1 MTGAR
6 VLISGAGGFV
16 AGHIAAGLAA
26 MGYRVCALDLT
37 FDAAAK
43 QRLAG
48 CDLVAADLAADGVAL
63 PPSEIVIHGAALTT
77 SPAALGLT
85 SAQHVAAN
93 TRPLLTMLTHA
104 GTIRPRAFVYLS
116 SSGVFAATDG
126 APDLTD
132 TCTPTAQG
140 PYSAAKRA
148 GEALVPGALGDICQ
162 TFILRLGYLYGPGE
176 AARASRMKVSL
187 VQGWIDAAR
196 NGETL
201 QHDATDPRRDWTF
214 APDLGPAID
223 RLLSGPGRAQPI
235 HLCAPNPLCDSNVVD
250 QIRHHYP
257 AATQRKVPGQ
267 GAKAPMIPSS
277 VPSLEDF
284 AWTPVADGIARL
296 ALAEVGA

>member
-63 PPSEIVIHGAALTT
+63 PPAEIVIHGAALTT

-201 QHDATDPRRDWTF
+201 QYDATDPRRDWTF

-235 HLCAPNPLCDSNVVD
+235 HLCASNPPRDSEVVA

-257 AATQRKVPGQ
+257 AATQRKVQGQ
-267 GAKAPMIPSS
+267 GVKPPMLPSS
-277 VPSLEDF
+277 VPSLEGF

-296 ALAEVGA
+296 AQAEAAA

>member
-26 MGYRVCALDLT
+26 LGHRVCALDRT
-37 FDAAAK
+37 FDVAAER
-43 QRLAG
+43 RLAG
-48 CDLVAADLAADGVAL
+48 CDLLAADIAADGIEL
-63 PPSEIVIHGAALTT
+63 PPADIVIHGAALTT
-77 SPAALGLT
+77 NPAALGLT
-85 SAQHVAAN
+85 PAQHVAAN
-93 TRPLLTMLTHA
+93 TRPLLTMLTNA

-132 TCTPTAQG
+132 TCTPSAQG

-162 TFILRLGYLYGPGE
+162 IFILRLGYLYGPGE

-187 VQGWIDAAR
+187 AQGWIDVAR
-196 NGETL
+196 KGEIL

-214 APDLGPAID
+214 APDLAPAID
-223 RLLSGPGRAQPI
+223 RLVAGAGRAQPI
-235 HLCAPNPLCDSNVVD
+235 HLCAPNPPRDSEVVA
-250 QIRHHYP
+250 QILRHHP
-257 AATQRKVPGQ
+257 AATERAVPGQ
-267 GAKAPMIPSS
+267 GAKPPM
-277 VPSLEDF
+277 VPSVLPALDGF
-284 AWTPVADGIARL
+284 AWTPIADGIARL
-296 ALAEVGA
+296 CQAEVAA

>member
-6 VLISGAGGFV
+6 ILISGAGGFV
-16 AGHIAAGLAA
+16 AGHIAMGLAA
-26 MGYRVCALDLT
+26 LGHRVCALDLT
-37 FDAAAK
+37 FDAAAEL
-43 QRLAG
+43 RLTG
-48 CDLVAADLAADGVAL
+48 CDLLAVDLAADGVVL
-63 PPSEIVIHGAALTT
+63 PPADIMIHGAALTT

-85 SAQHVAAN
+85 PAQHVAAN

-116 SSGVFAATDG
+116 SSGVFAAADG

-132 TCTPTAQG
+132 TCAPTAQG

-187 VQGWIDAAR
+187 VQTWINAAC

-223 RLLSGPGRAQPI
+223 RLVAGDGRAQPI
-235 HLCAPNPLCDSNVVD
+235 HLCAPNPPRDSEVLA
-250 QIRHHYP
+250 QILRHHP
-257 AATQRKVPGQ
+257 AAKQRKVPGQ
-267 GAKAPMIPSS
+267 GVKPPM
-277 VPSLEDF
+277 VPSVLPALDSF
-284 AWTPVADGIARL
+284 GWTPIDEGIARL
-296 ALAEVGA
+296 CNIEVAA

>member
-63 PPSEIVIHGAALTT
+63 PPAEIVIHGAALTT
-77 SPAALGLT
+77 SSAALGLT

-148 GEALVPGALGDICQ
+148 GEALVPGALGDTCQ

-176 AARASRMKVSL
+176 AARASRMKVSP

-223 RLLSGPGRAQPI
+223 RLFSGPGRAQPI
-235 HLCAPNPLCDSNVVD
+235 HLCAPNPQCDSKVVA
-250 QIRHHYP
+250 QICHHYP

-277 VPSLEDF
+277 VPSLEGF
-284 AWTPVADGIARL
+284 PWTPVADGIARL
-296 ALAEVGA
+296 AQAEAAA

>member
-6 VLISGAGGFV
+6 ILISGAGGFV
-16 AGHIAAGLAA
+16 AGHIAAGLTAL
-26 MGYRVCALDLT
+26 GYRVCALDLT

-43 QRLAG
+43 RRLAG
-48 CDLVAADLAADGVAL
+48 CDLVAADLAVDGSEL
-63 PPSEIVIHGAALTT
+63 PPADIVIHGAAVTT
-77 SPAALGLT
+77 NPAAMGLT
-85 SAQHVAAN
+85 PAEHVAAN
-93 TRPLLTMLTHA
+93 TRTLLTMLTHA

-116 SSGVFAATDG
+116 SSGVFAAHDG
-126 APDLTD
+126 TPDLTD

-187 VQGWIDAAR
+187 VQDWTDAAR

-214 APDLGPAID
+214 APDLAPAID
-223 RLLSGPGRAQPI
+223 RLVAGAGRAQPI
-235 HLCAPNPLCDSNVVD
+235 HLCAPNPSRDSEVVAH
-250 QIRHHYP
+250 ILRHYP
-257 AATQRKVPGQ
+257 AAKQGKVTGQ
-267 GAKAPMIPSS
+267 GVKPPMLPS
-277 VPSLEDF
+277 VLPALEGF
-284 AWTPVADGIARL
+284 AWTPIADGIARL
-296 ALAEVGA
+296 AQAEVPA